1 MRRLTV
7 IVVLALAGLGLVG
20 CGGSVPA
27 GTAQPAAELAE
38 ALFPEA
44 EALEAIGFGPT
55 ELTAQPSP
63 GPSVRPGGKADR
75 RDAWRKRHGVR
86 VLLHRNVLHG
96 EAVVQTKEGTRTVV
110 VQRGTVTA
118 ITTTTMT
125 VKSADGFTLGWT
137 FGSPLHVIEHR
148 TTIQPNQITVGA
160 QLGVAGDKQGDQ
172 TLAHLIVIPT
182 KK

>member
-7 IVVLALAGLGLVG
+7 IVVLAFAGLGLVG
-20 CGGSVPA
+20 CGGAVPA
-27 GTAQPAAELAE
+27 EPAVVAE

-44 EALEAIGFGPT
+44 EALEAIGFGPLD
-55 ELTAQPSP
+55 LTAQPSP
-63 GPSVRPGGKADR
+63 GPSVRPSGKADR
-75 RDAWRKRHGVR
+75 RDAWRKRHGVK
-86 VLLHRNVLHG
+86 VLLHRDVLHG

-118 ITTTTMT
+118 VTATGMT
-125 VKSADGFTLGWT
+125 VRSADGFSLAWT

-148 TTIQPNQITVGA
+148 TTIQPNQIAVGA
-160 QLGVAGDKQGDQ
+160 QVGVAGDKQGDQ
-172 TLAHLIVIPT
+172 TQAHLVVVPA